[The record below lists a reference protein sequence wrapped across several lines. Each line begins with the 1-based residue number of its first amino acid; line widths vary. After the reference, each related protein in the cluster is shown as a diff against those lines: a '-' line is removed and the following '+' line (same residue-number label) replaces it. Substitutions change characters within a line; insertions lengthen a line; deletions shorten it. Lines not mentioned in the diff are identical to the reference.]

1 MEIDEEV
8 KNLAKER
15 NIELIVLSTP
25 QAIKKFNEL
34 TKAKRSVVAYF
45 HVTC

>member
-15 NIELIVLSTP
+15 NIELIVLPTP
-25 QAIKKFNEL
+25 QAIKN
-34 TKAKRSVVAYF
+34 SMN
-45 HVTC
+45 